1 MDYKIIEDHTADIG
15 FKVTAE
21 TLPAAFEK
29 SAFALTDIMTD
40 VAKIDAKRSIEIDLT
55 SEDLESLLFD
65 FLTELLYKFD
75 TDGFVSKEVHVQQL
89 EKSDG
94 SYKLTANIS
103 GDTFDLKKHDAKM
116 EIKAITYHQ
125 MKIEKKE
132 NKWHIQVI
140 VDI

>member
-29 SAFALTDIMTD
+29 SAFALTDIMTN
-40 VAKIDAKRSIEIDLT
+40 VAKIDAKRSIE
-55 SEDLESLLFD
+55 EDLESLLFD

-89 EKSDG
+89 EKIDG